1 MHCFGL
7 GVPVPMMQIRIMRVL
22 VPDRKMVV
30 PMSMRLASGIAGRMH
45 MLMVGIMEMPMLVL
59 HSLMFM
65 LVFVCFREVQI
76 ETARHQGPSTD
87 QASRDLFFEH
97 GYCQDCADERR
108 CREVR
113 ACPRRSQ
120 VAQA

>member
-1 MHCFGL
+1 MDR
-7 GVPVPMMQIRIMRVL
+7 GVLVPMMQIGIMRVL

-30 PMSMRLASGIAGRMH
+30 PMSMRLASGIAGRVH

-59 HSLMFM
+59 QSLMFM
-65 LVFVCFREVQI
+65 LVLVRFREVQI
-76 ETARHQGPSTD
+76 EAGRHQDPRAD
-87 QASRDLFFEH
+87 QASRDLFSEH
-97 GYCQDCADERR
+97 GNCQDCADKRR

-113 ACPRRSQ
+113 ACSRRSQ